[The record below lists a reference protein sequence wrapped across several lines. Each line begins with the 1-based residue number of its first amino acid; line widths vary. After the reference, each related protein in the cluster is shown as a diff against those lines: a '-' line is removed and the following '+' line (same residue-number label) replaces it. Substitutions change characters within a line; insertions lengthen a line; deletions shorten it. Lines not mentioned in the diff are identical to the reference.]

1 MSYEGLTDEQLREY
15 LKEVDEGDEE
25 VNAFEAG
32 FIDTVVYKYSGPLS
46 PKRRTTAIQIIE
58 KYLG

>member
-25 VNAFEAG
+25 VNTFEAG
-32 FIDTVVYKYSGPLS
+32 FIDTVAYKYSGPLS
-46 PKRRTTAIQIIE
+46 PKQRTTAIQIIE
-58 KYLG
+58 KYLD